1 MENWRLKKNTYTS
14 CMALK
19 ERLIPEL
26 PALPPSPRNSVCS
39 DFMTPIQMESVAIT
53 THSPPAPVTL
63 DTIRTVTLTV
73 STVPET
79 PEKDRKD
86 KKDKKDN
93 SRKRWCCFC

>member
-1 MENWRLKKNTYTS
+1 
-14 CMALK
+14 MALK
-19 ERLIPEL
+19 EPLIPEL

-39 DFMTPIQMESVAIT
+39 DFMSPIQMESVAIT
-53 THSPPAPVTL
+53 THSPTAPL

-79 PEKDRKD
+79 PEKDKKD

>member
-1 MENWRLKKNTYTS
+1 
-14 CMALK
+14 MALK
-19 ERLIPEL
+19 ERFIPEL

-53 THSPPAPVTL
+53 NHSPPAPVTL

-79 PEKDRKD
+79 PEKD
-86 KKDKKDN
+86 KKDKDRSKVLTTDE
-93 SRKRWCCFC
+93 K